1 MSKLNY
7 HKMHL
12 KYNDK
17 IELEFDNFLSTFFH
31 ICQKVDVHLNTNALD
46 QNDKFL
52 FLHKRK
58 MDCLNWID
66 LMRAV

>member
-7 HKMHL
+7 YKMHL

-46 QNDKFL
+46 K
-52 FLHKRK
+52 
-58 MDCLNWID
+58 
-66 LMRAV
+66 